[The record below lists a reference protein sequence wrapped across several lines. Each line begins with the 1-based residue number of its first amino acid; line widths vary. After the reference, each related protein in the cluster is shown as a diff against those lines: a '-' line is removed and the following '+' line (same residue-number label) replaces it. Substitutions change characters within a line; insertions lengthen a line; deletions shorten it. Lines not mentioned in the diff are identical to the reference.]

1 MPFLIEKSS
10 ENTMSFGSKKKKK
23 KKVLIKP
30 RPVLYIYLCL

>member
-23 KKVLIKP
+23 KVLIKP
-30 RPVLYIYLCL
+30 TPVLYIYLCL